1 MTGSDR
7 RRSSSIWPYIVAAIG
22 LCVCVIVAW
31 SLAVERRPAEPLPP
45 QPSTAGTRIS
55 YPVGRYPK
63 LVSPDG
69 SVHEV
74 RSILNERK
82 PIRFGDYV
90 WNDGGVPRG
99 PSWIRVDLARQT
111 MSIFRAGHEI
121 GSAVI
126 LFGTDGKPTPSGVFP
141 ILAKAETHRSS
152 LYDADMPF
160 MLRLTGDGV
169 AIHASNVRQGSATHG
184 CVGIPEGFAKL
195 VFAEMQRG
203 DEVVIMP
210 EGGIGSQRRS

>member
-1 MTGSDR
+1 MIWSAAADR
-7 RRSSSIWPYIVAAIG
+7 RE
-22 LCVCVIVAW
+22 
-31 SLAVERRPAEPLPP
+31 VETVRVQPAPVG
-45 QPSTAGTRIS
+45 SRIR

-90 WNDGGVPRG
+90 WNDGGVPKG
-99 PSWIRVDLARQT
+99 PAWIRVDLARQT
-111 MSIFRAGHEI
+111 MSVFRAGHEI

-141 ILAKAETHRSS
+141 VLAKAETHRSS
-152 LYDADMPF
+152 LYDAEMPF

-184 CVGIPEGFAKL
+184 CVGIPEGFARL
-195 VFAEMQRG
+195 VFAEMRRG

-210 EGGIGSQRRS
+210 ESGNGAPGRS